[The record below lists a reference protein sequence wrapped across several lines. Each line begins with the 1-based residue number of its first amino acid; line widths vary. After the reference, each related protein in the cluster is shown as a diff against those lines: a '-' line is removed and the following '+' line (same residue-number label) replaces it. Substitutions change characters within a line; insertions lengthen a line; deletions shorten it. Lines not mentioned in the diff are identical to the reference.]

1 MGGSK
6 RTSHCKWQMT
16 HPRQRRD
23 HPNVG
28 IGKKE
33 PPGGTPGSSFKSDR
47 SGNFSGAHTTRT
59 DINMTGRT
67 VDNRLDAF
75 YIGLPGTVGTPVRVR
90 DLNTKGHAFAAIL
103 ALSHPLH
110 LPADRNPRL
119 HHKHKT
125 YNNRILPKMQEE
137 FSKKLKFFLE
147 GKQRKVL
154 RNCGNSYIMRGY
166 KAADPDMEGNTDAPP
181 CVRLAGRD
189 GPNDKEI
196 SSGRKGMEYAMQEHG
211 LKLKDFISQFNLEVL
226 NQGSDFDTA
235 RLTVTD
241 VNRPGLQFHEFYDY
255 FDPRRLQVIGKAEV
269 TYLKGLSAA
278 QRRKCF
284 DDLFMYDIPA
294 LVISRGLDCFPCC
307 LESAVEHEKTLLR
320 TSETTAAFT
329 SRVIDCLNR
338 VLAPCITRHGVL
350 LDIYGEGVMITGDSG
365 VGKSEVA
372 IELIMRGHRLVADD
386 AVELR
391 RFSGQLTGS
400 APELIRNY
408 IELRGIGV
416 IDVRQ
421 LFGVRA
427 IKNDAVLDIV
437 VHFEPWDSSKFY
449 DRMGIEEHFVDILE
463 VQVPTITIPVRPG
476 RNLASIVEVAAMNNR
491 YRKFGYNAGQELA
504 NRVDSWIDGKGR

>member
-1 MGGSK
+1 
-6 RTSHCKWQMT
+6 
-16 HPRQRRD
+16 
-23 HPNVG
+23 
-28 IGKKE
+28 
-33 PPGGTPGSSFKSDR
+33 
-47 SGNFSGAHTTRT
+47 
-59 DINMTGRT
+59 
-67 VDNRLDAF
+67 
-75 YIGLPGTVGTPVRVR
+75 
-90 DLNTKGHAFAAIL
+90 
-103 ALSHPLH
+103 
-110 LPADRNPRL
+110 
-119 HHKHKT
+119 
-125 YNNRILPKMQEE
+125 
-137 FSKKLKFFLE
+137 
-147 GKQRKVL
+147 
-154 RNCGNSYIMRGY
+154 MR
-166 KAADPDMEGNTDAPP
+166 EN
-181 CVRLAGRD
+181 
-189 GPNDKEI
+189 
-196 SSGRKGMEYAMQEHG
+196 G
-211 LKLKDFISQFNLEVL
+211 LKLKEFITQFDLEVL
-226 NQGSDFDTA
+226 NEGGDFETA
-235 RLTVTD
+235 LLTVTD

-255 FDPRRLQVIGKAEV
+255 FDPRRLQVIGKAEI
-269 TYLKGLSAA
+269 TYLKSLTAA

-307 LESAVEHEKTLLR
+307 LESAKEHERPLLR
-320 TSETTAAFT
+320 PSEPTAAFT

-391 RFSGQLTGS
+391 RISNQLTGT

-427 IKNDAVLDIV
+427 IKNESQLDIV

-449 DRMGIEEHFVDILE
+449 DRLGIEDHYTDILD
-463 VQVPTITIPVRPG
+463 VQVPIVTIPVRPG

-491 YRKFGYNAGQELA
+491 HRKFGYNAAAELA
-504 NRVDSWIDGKGR
+504 RKVDLQAEGKL